1 MSLAWFRLPSCAA
14 AAASDCTAGPT
25 EVALIV
31 WVKQTHKRLA
41 LLDSHQPDVSIVR
54 LMLNGLR
61 LWTHQPSSQ
70 LAGLSGRSSRQRH
83 GRRRCRGFGVINFSW
98 SHQPGEPLPSI
109 SYLVQR
115 SCPLAVC
122 ILCCWGSSNRISL
135 ISSLSLQPDW
145 WKIKSSPLEVLDFSL
160 QQRQKA
166 AQQKARLSWGCRCV
180 NSVLLQLHWP
190 V

>member
-122 ILCCWGSSNRISL
+122 ILCCWGSSNRISGPVLSQACPCNPTGGRLNPHLLKFL
-135 ISSLSLQPDW
+135 IFPSSKDRKPPNRKPD
-145 WKIKSSPLEVLDFSL
+145 
-160 QQRQKA
+160 
-166 AQQKARLSWGCRCV
+166 
-180 NSVLLQLHWP
+180 
-190 V
+190 